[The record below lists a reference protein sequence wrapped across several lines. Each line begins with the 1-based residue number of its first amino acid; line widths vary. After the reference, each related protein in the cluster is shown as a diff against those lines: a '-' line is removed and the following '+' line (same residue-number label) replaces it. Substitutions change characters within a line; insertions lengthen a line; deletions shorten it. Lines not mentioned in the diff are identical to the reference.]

1 MRRAC
6 TAKNA
11 MLDVVK
17 GEGVVTQLVGMAPPE
32 AGHPQSRP
40 ERRARRNERACR
52 QGVVEV

>member
-40 ERRARRNERACR
+40 ERRARRNERVCR